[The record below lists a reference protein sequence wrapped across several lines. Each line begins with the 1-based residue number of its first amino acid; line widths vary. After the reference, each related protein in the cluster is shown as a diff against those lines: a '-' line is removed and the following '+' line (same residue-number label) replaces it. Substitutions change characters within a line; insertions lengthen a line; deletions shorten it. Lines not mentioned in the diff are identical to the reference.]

1 MIIYKVE
8 ARHIDVIWP
17 YVEDLLQKPLHRALG
32 EVSLNDV
39 KEWLKGNLQQLWVGI
54 DETKKEI
61 VLAFTTQLYIYT
73 TQRHLRIHLTGAKDH
88 TINNWINEWV
98 EPVEKFCK
106 ENGIRYIETCG
117 RDGWTRVLKKKGYEK
132 YYTVLVKEIKDGS

>member
-39 KEWLKGNLQQLWVGI
+39 KEWLKGDLQQLWVGI

-132 YYTVLVKEIKDGS
+132 YYTVLVKEIKDD

>member
-39 KEWLKGNLQQLWVGI
+39 KEWLKDDLQQLWVGI

-61 VLAFTTQLYIYT
+61 VLAFTTQLYTYT

-132 YYTVLVKEIKDGS
+132 YYTVLVKEIKDD

>member
-39 KEWLKGNLQQLWVGI
+39 KEWLKGDLQQLWVGI

-61 VLAFTTQLYIYT
+61 VLAFTTQLYTYT

-132 YYTVLVKEIKDGS
+132 YYTVLVKDIKDD

>member
-39 KEWLKGNLQQLWVGI
+39 KEWLKGDLQQLWEGI
-54 DETKKEI
+54 DETKK
-61 VLAFTTQLYIYT
+61 
-73 TQRHLRIHLTGAKDH
+73 
-88 TINNWINEWV
+88 
-98 EPVEKFCK
+98 
-106 ENGIRYIETCG
+106 
-117 RDGWTRVLKKKGYEK
+117 
-132 YYTVLVKEIKDGS
+132 

>member
-1 MIIYKVE
+1 MIVYKVE

-39 KEWLKGNLQQLWVGI
+39 KEWLKGDLQQLWVGI

-61 VLAFTTQLYIYT
+61 VLAFTTQLYTYT

-132 YYTVLVKEIKDGS
+132 YYTVLVKEINDD

>member
-39 KEWLKGNLQQLWVGI
+39 KEWLKGDLQQLWVGI

-61 VLAFTTQLYIYT
+61 VLAFTTQLYTYT
-73 TQRHLRIHLTGAKDH
+73 TKRHLRIHLTGAKDH

-132 YYTVLVKEIKDGS
+132 YYTVLVKEIKDD

>member
-39 KEWLKGNLQQLWVGI
+39 KEWLKGDLQQLWVGI
-54 DETKKEI
+54 DETKKES
-61 VLAFTTQLYIYT
+61 VLAFTTQLYTYT

-132 YYTVLVKEIKDGS
+132 YYTVLVKEIKDD

>member
-39 KEWLKGNLQQLWVGI
+39 KEWLKGDLQQLWVGI

-61 VLAFTTQLYIYT
+61 VLAFTTQLYTYT

-132 YYTVLVKEIKDGS
+132 YYSVLVKEIKDD

>member
-1 MIIYKVE
+1 MIIYKLE

-39 KEWLKGNLQQLWVGI
+39 KEWLKGDLQQLWVGI

-132 YYTVLVKEIKDGS
+132 YYTVLVKEIKDD

>member
-39 KEWLKGNLQQLWVGI
+39 KEWLKGDLQQLWVGI

-61 VLAFTTQLYIYT
+61 VLAFTTQLYTYT

-132 YYTVLVKEIKDGS
+132 YYTVLVKEIKDD

>member
-39 KEWLKGNLQQLWVGI
+39 KEWLKGDLQQLWVGI

-61 VLAFTTQLYIYT
+61 VLAFTTQLYTYT

-117 RDGWTRVLKKKGYEK
+117 RDGWTRLLKKKGYEK
-132 YYTVLVKEIKDGS
+132 YYTVLVKEIKDD

>member
-39 KEWLKGNLQQLWVGI
+39 KEWLKGDLQQLWVGI

-61 VLAFTTQLYIYT
+61 VLAFTTQLYTYT

-106 ENGIRYIETCG
+106 DNGIRYIETCG

-132 YYTVLVKEIKDGS
+132 YYTVLVKEIKDD

>member
-32 EVSLNDV
+32 EASLNDV
-39 KEWLKGNLQQLWVGI
+39 KEWLKGDLQQLWVGI

-61 VLAFTTQLYIYT
+61 VLAFTTQLYTYT

-106 ENGIRYIETCG
+106 DNGIRYIETCG

-132 YYTVLVKEIKDGS
+132 YYTVLVKEIKDD

>member
-132 YYTVLVKEIKDGS
+132 YYTVLVKEIKDD

>member
-39 KEWLKGNLQQLWVGI
+39 KEWLKGDLQQLWVGI

-61 VLAFTTQLYIYT
+61 VLAFTTQLYTYT
-73 TQRHLRIHLTGAKDH
+73 AQRHLRIHLTGAKDH

-132 YYTVLVKEIKDGS
+132 YYTVLVKEIKDD